1 MSEIKF
7 FESTN
12 DYYLVNCVREG
23 LNGHFYMK
31 CTFSNGLTE
40 VELSRAIGKY
50 VPTILIAEVV
60 KKSLEFKNKLPF

>member
-12 DYYLVNCVREG
+12 DYYLVKCVREG
-23 LNGHFYMK
+23 LKGYFYIR

-40 VELSRAIGKY
+40 VELSRAIGKDI
-50 VPTILIAEVV
+50 PTILTSEVV
-60 KKSLEFKNKLPF
+60 NKSLKQ